1 MAPGDENN
9 SGNGQFKLDM
19 AEFKGFVGEALRA
32 IDEKNTLKLES
43 YQKLTAERLE
53 AYQKL
58 TAEKLEGIKE
68 QAKEN
73 HTCACQVRDA
83 VTELQKQIA
92 VSSAVRKV
100 KDGLW
105 GAIGGGAAML
115 IIQLGK
121 DFLKAKV
128 LGGK

>member
-1 MAPGDENN
+1 MAGDEKD
-9 SGNGQFKLDM
+9 SSNGQFKLDM

-32 IDEKNTLKLES
+32 IEERSNLKLEA
-43 YQKLTAERLE
+43 YQNLTAERLE
-53 AYQKL
+53 AYQNM
-58 TAEKLEGIKE
+58 TTGKLEDIKE

-73 HTCACQVRDA
+73 NICACQVRDA
-83 VTELQKQIA
+83 VTEIQKQMA
-92 VSSAVRKV
+92 VSTAVRKV

-105 GAIGGGAAML
+105 GAVGGGAAML